1 MSGTIEALE
10 ARIARLED
18 VEAIRRLKA
27 HYLRACDLKQ
37 VEEVRASF
45 LPGRVRIAYQGF
57 DVFDDRD
64 AFVGVYSEM
73 ACQGGVYD
81 IHHAHNA
88 EIEITGPDSA
98 TGLWSLD
105 FRTILLASSRVTRLA
120 VEYRDVYR
128 RQEGRWWIE
137 ETESRITSFLTEEIA
152 EDGFARYLAWGQRP
166 AGRLSS

>member
-1 MSGTIEALE
+1 MTVSIEALE

-18 VEAIRRLKA
+18 VEAIRKLKA
-27 HYLRACDLKQ
+27 RYLRACDLKQ
-37 VEEVRASF
+37 VEAVRDSF

-57 DVFDDRD
+57 DIFEDRD
-64 AFVGVYSEM
+64 AFVEVYREM

-88 EIEITGPDSA
+88 EIEITGADTA

-105 FRTILLASSRVTRLA
+105 FRTILLASSSVTRLA
-120 VEYRDVYR
+120 VEYSDIYRKRD
-128 RQEGRWWIE
+128 GRWWIE

-152 EDGFARYLAWGQRP
+152 EDGFARYLAWGATPP
-166 AGRLSS
+166 AAS

>member
-1 MSGTIEALE
+1 MNGSIAALAE
-10 ARIARLED
+10 RIQRLED

-45 LPGRVRIAYQGF
+45 LPGPVRIAYQGF
-57 DVFDDRD
+57 DTFEHRDD
-64 AFVGVYSEM
+64 FVAAYSEM

-81 IHHAHNA
+81 IHHAHNG
-88 EIEITGPDSA
+88 EIEITGPDTA

-105 FRTILLASSRVTRLA
+105 FRTIQLVSSSVTRLA
-120 VEYRDVYR
+120 VEYRDLYR
-128 RQEGRWWIE
+128 RRDGRWWIE

-152 EDGFARYLAWGQRP
+152 EDGFARYLAWGATPP
-166 AGRLSS
+166 AAN